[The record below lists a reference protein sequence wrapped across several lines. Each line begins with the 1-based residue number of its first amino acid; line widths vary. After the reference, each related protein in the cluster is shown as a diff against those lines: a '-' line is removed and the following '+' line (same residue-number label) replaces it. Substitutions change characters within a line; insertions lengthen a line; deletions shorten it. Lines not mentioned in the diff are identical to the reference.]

1 MSKRLLQVNIELEY
15 KDTSVANNMIGT
27 NISFNESLFN
37 VFPFKLGKAYKF
49 YYMSLENRELLL
61 DISPFGILLES
72 GLFKEFH
79 FTFNN
84 FVENDISAGLKK
96 RL

>member
-1 MSKRLLQVNIELEY
+1 MIE
-15 KDTSVANNMIGT
+15 T
-27 NISFNESLFN
+27 NISFDESLFK
-37 VFPFKLGKAYKF
+37 VFPFKLGNVYKF

-84 FVENDISAGLKK
+84 FVEIENDISAGLKK